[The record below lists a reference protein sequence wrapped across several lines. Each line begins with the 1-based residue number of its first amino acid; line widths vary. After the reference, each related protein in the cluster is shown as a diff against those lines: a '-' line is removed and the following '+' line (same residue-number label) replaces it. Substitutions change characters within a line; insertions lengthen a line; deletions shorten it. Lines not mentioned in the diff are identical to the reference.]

1 MFIRERKLFV
11 IQIREL
17 LERIRKI
24 GDEESQ
30 REYEKKEG
38 RKVESNKYKLS
49 KGKICVANFIPPAN
63 GASHSSI
70 SCSLLHQI
78 S

>member
-30 REYEKKEG
+30 REYEMKEG
-38 RKVESNKYKLS
+38 RKVESNKY
-49 KGKICVANFIPPAN
+49 
-63 GASHSSI
+63 
-70 SCSLLHQI
+70 
-78 S
+78 